1 MFFNSGLKKAM
12 VVATVAAT
20 SAVMLTGCGGG
31 GDKKTEVV
39 KIGFIAPITGNNAAL
54 GVGMKN
60 SADLAI
66 KHANASGKYPYKFEL
81 VVADDAADPSTAVAA
96 ANKLITDK
104 GIVAV
109 GGHFNSGCAL
119 ATAPVF
125 HKNGMAMLVTAAIHP
140 DITGKGYK
148 EITRII
154 TEAKA
159 QNVYAGELAAKT
171 WGVKTI
177 CLINDRTDYGKT
189 NASQFGENAAKNGAQ
204 VLSDDGI
211 NVGQQDFSAVL
222 TNIKAKNPDCV
233 YFGGMA
239 TEAALIK
246 RQMADLQMNCLF
258 LSDSGIISDT
268 FNKIAGPTAEGMIA
282 FNIGKPLEDLPGGK
296 KFMDDYGAAKY
307 PEPYENFGHFAY
319 DTVMMLCDTIGK
331 NKVGTDRKKAIEALR
346 KAEYDGVLG
355 KTSFD
360 ENGQTKNTLI
370 TTYISQ
376 GGKWVAYDKASIQVK
391 DKKIA
396 AK

>member
-12 VVATVAAT
+12 AVATLAAT
-20 SAVMLTGCGGG
+20 SAVMLAGCGGG

-296 KFMDDYGAAKY
+296 KFMEDYAAAKY
-307 PEPYENFGHFAY
+307 PEPYDNLGHFAY